1 MKKRQ
6 ELMIDVLE
14 WMGRLCSI
22 PPEEAVEL
30 LSNIDVESLAREYM
44 DDCFYES
51 EFFTEQ
57 PSMSE
62 VVEVFTRL
70 IDEQKRR
77 ENV

>member
-1 MKKRQ
+1 MM
-6 ELMIDVLE
+6 LDILE
-14 WMGRLCSI
+14 WMG
-22 PPEEAVEL
+22 EEAVEL
-30 LSNIDVESLAREYM
+30 LSNIDAESLAREYM

-62 VVEVFTRL
+62 VIEVFTRL

>member
-1 MKKRQ
+1 MM
-6 ELMIDVLE
+6 LDILE
-14 WMGRLCSI
+14 WMG
-22 PPEEAVEL
+22 EEAVEL
-30 LSNIDVESLAREYM
+30 LSNMDAESLAREYM

-62 VVEVFTRL
+62 VIEVFTRL
-70 IDEQKRR
+70 IDGQKRR

>member
-1 MKKRQ
+1 
-6 ELMIDVLE
+6 MIDVLE
-14 WMGRLCSI
+14 WMG
-22 PPEEAVEL
+22 EEAVEL
-30 LSNIDVESLAREYM
+30 LSNMDAESLAREYM

-62 VVEVFTRL
+62 VIEVFTRL
-70 IDEQKRR
+70 IDGQKRR

>member
-1 MKKRQ
+1 MM
-6 ELMIDVLE
+6 LDILE
-14 WMGRLCSI
+14 WMGDD
-22 PPEEAVEL
+22 AVEL
-30 LSNIDVESLAREYM
+30 LSNIDAESLAREYM

-62 VVEVFTRL
+62 VIEVFTRL
-70 IDEQKRR
+70 IDGQKRR

>member
-1 MKKRQ
+1 MEMIMKKRQ
-6 ELMIDVLE
+6 EMMLDILE
-14 WMGRLCSI
+14 WMG
-22 PPEEAVEL
+22 EEAVEL
-30 LSNIDVESLAREYM
+30 LSNMDAESLAREYM

-62 VVEVFTRL
+62 VIEVFTRL
-70 IDEQKRR
+70 IDGQKRR

>member
-1 MKKRQ
+1 
-6 ELMIDVLE
+6 MIDVLE
-14 WMGRLCSI
+14 WMG
-22 PPEEAVEL
+22 EEAVEL
-30 LSNIDVESLAREYM
+30 LSNMDAESLAREYM

-70 IDEQKRR
+70 IDGQKRR

>member
-1 MKKRQ
+1 MEMIMKKRQ
-6 ELMIDVLE
+6 EMMLDILE
-14 WMGRLCSI
+14 WMG
-22 PPEEAVEL
+22 EEAVEL
-30 LSNIDVESLAREYM
+30 LSNMDAESLAREYM

-62 VVEVFTRL
+62 VIEVFTRL

>member
-6 ELMIDVLE
+6 ALMIDVLE
-14 WMGRLCSI
+14 WLG
-22 PPEEAVEL
+22 EESVEL
-30 LSNIDVESLAREYM
+30 LSNMDAESLAREYM

-70 IDEQKRR
+70 IDGQKRR
-77 ENV
+77 TDV

>member
-1 MKKRQ
+1 MEMIMKKRQ
-6 ELMIDVLE
+6 EMMLDILE
-14 WMGRLCSI
+14 WMGDD
-22 PPEEAVEL
+22 AVEL
-30 LSNIDVESLAREYM
+30 LSNIDAESLAREYM

-62 VVEVFTRL
+62 VIEVFTRL
-70 IDEQKRR
+70 IDGQKRR

>member
-1 MKKRQ
+1 MEMIMKKRQ
-6 ELMIDVLE
+6 EMMLDILE
-14 WMGRLCSI
+14 WMG
-22 PPEEAVEL
+22 EEAVEL
-30 LSNIDVESLAREYM
+30 LSNIDAESLAREYM

-62 VVEVFTRL
+62 VIEVFTRL
-70 IDEQKRR
+70 IDGQKRR

>member
-1 MKKRQ
+1 MM
-6 ELMIDVLE
+6 LDILE
-14 WMGRLCSI
+14 WMG
-22 PPEEAVEL
+22 EEAVEL
-30 LSNIDVESLAREYM
+30 LSNIDAESLAREYM

-62 VVEVFTRL
+62 VIEVFTRL
-70 IDEQKRR
+70 IDGQKRR